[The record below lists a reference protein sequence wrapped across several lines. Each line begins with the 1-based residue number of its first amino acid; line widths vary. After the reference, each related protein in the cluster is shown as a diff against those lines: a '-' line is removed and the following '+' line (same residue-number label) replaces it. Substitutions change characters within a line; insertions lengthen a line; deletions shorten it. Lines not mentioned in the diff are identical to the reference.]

1 MATIDFIISLIFTV
15 ALFLVSISLV
25 GFAFFETG
33 YRVPFALI
41 GIVFIGL
48 TTLGVVRTVEI
59 YNEGTWDKQYEI
71 KVRAVDEAEKE
82 LKKFLIDHPE
92 FENNN

>member
-1 MATIDFIISLIFTV
+1 MITADFIICLFFTFV
-15 ALFLVSISLV
+15 LFLVSIILV
-25 GFAFFETG
+25 GFAFFETV
-33 YRVPFALI
+33 YRVSFALL

-48 TTLGVVRTVEI
+48 TTFGVVRTVEI
-59 YNEGTWDKQYEI
+59 YNEGTLDKQYEI
-71 KVRAVDEAEKE
+71 KVRAVDEAEKN